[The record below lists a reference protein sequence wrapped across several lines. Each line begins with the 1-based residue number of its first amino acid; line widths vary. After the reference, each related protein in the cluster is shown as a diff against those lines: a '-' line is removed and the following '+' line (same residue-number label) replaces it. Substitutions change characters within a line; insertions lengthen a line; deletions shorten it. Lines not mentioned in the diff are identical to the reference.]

1 MATYR
6 ISRDTDRWGIRGD
19 NWTVQRWV
27 DSNELSP
34 LRFDTYREAQEW
46 VDGETVEGDMIQIVA

>member
-19 NWTVQRWV
+19 GWTVQWWV
-27 DSNELSP
+27 GEATHSLQ
-34 LRFDTYREAQEW
+34 FDTYREAQAW

>member
-19 NWTVQRWV
+19 NWTVQWWV
-27 DSNELSP
+27 GEATHS

-46 VDGETVEGDMIQIVA
+46 VDGATVEGDMIQIVA